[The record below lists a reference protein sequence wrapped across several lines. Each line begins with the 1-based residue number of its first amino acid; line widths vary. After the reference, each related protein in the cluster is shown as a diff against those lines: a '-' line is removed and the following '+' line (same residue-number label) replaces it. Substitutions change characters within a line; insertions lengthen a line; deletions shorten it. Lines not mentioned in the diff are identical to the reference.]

1 MCNPATVDSE
11 AARILIDI
19 ASVGQDHVSGWWILG
34 IRILEMLGL
43 SGGYVGGYGK
53 VPRQSDM
60 LTTLCYVASTNQ
72 LPKAKACSDLY
83 LRPPVEGY
91 ALLDYHKKEEIVE
104 RAYKYALERLQK
116 FSEQHDMLGLVEMHG
131 PQRTATRSTVMP
143 MLGAD
148 RETSLKLEAVK
159 GSTTLLS
166 MRSRSCSWDDDADSL
181 PNMISPTKLLREG
194 TATSMI
200 HATALKRRW
209 RANPHCAIIP
219 APGTA
224 FAFLQT
230 RVPHCPSGLPSPQ
243 DKLPVRMP

>member
-1 MCNPATVDSE
+1 
-11 AARILIDI
+11 
-19 ASVGQDHVSGWWILG
+19 
-34 IRILEMLGL
+34 
-43 SGGYVGGYGK
+43 
-53 VPRQSDM
+53 
-60 LTTLCYVASTNQ
+60 
-72 LPKAKACSDLY
+72 
-83 LRPPVEGY
+83 
-91 ALLDYHKKEEIVE
+91 
-104 RAYKYALERLQK
+104 
-116 FSEQHDMLGLVEMHG
+116 
-131 PQRTATRSTVMP
+131 